1 MKLVLT
7 ENIRGLGRTG
17 DVVTVKNGHGRNHL
31 LPKGFGVVPSEN
43 NISRYRTARETYL
56 VAEQDRIVDAQKLAE
71 KLGDVTLS
79 LTMKAND
86 AGHLFGS
93 VTETMIAEGIL
104 KVANVEVASSMVV
117 MGAHLKQVGEHAVQ
131 LHLHSEVELDL
142 LVTVIAEE
150 GTTDVDADEEDGG
163 LEQATGDAEK
173 GAEEQEVSDDNAAEE
188 SSADESSEPTPE
200 QA

>member
-17 DVVTVKNGHGRNHL
+17 DIVTVKNGHGRNHL
-31 LPKGFGVVPSEN
+31 LPKGFGVVPNEN
-43 NISRYRTARETYL
+43 NISRYRAARESYL
-56 VAEQDRIVDAQKLAE
+56 VAEKDRINDAQKLAE

-93 VTETMIAEGIL
+93 VTEAMIAEAVL
-104 KVANVEVASSMVV
+104 ESANVEIVASMVV
-117 MGAHLKQVGEHAVQ
+117 MGAHLKHIGDHTVA

-142 LVTVIAEE
+142 PVVVLAEE
-150 GTTDVDADEEDGG
+150 GTTEVAADDESASPEELNEADGEEASEDAD
-163 LEQATGDAEK
+163 
-173 GAEEQEVSDDNAAEE
+173 
-188 SSADESSEPTPE
+188 SADESEEPAPE

>member
-17 DVVTVKNGHGRNHL
+17 DVVRVKNGHGRNHL
-31 LPKGFGVVPSEN
+31 LPKGFGVVPTEN

-56 VAEQDRIVDAQKLAE
+56 VAEKDRIVDAQKLAE
-71 KLGDVTLS
+71 KLRNITLS

-104 KVANVEVASSMVV
+104 EVANVEVASSMVV
-117 MGAHLKQVGEHAVQ
+117 MGAHLKHVGDHAVA
-131 LHLHSEVELDL
+131 LHLHSEVELDI

-150 GTTDVDADEEDGG
+150 GTTDVDADVEEPG
-163 LEQATGDAEK
+163 AAEE
-173 GAEEQEVSDDNAAEE
+173 GAEEQEVTDDNSVEE
-188 SSADESSEPTPE
+188 SADESSEPTPE

>member
-43 NISRYRTARETYL
+43 NISRYSAARETYL
-56 VAEQDRIVDAQKLAE
+56 IAEKDRIVDAQKLAE

-104 KVANVEVASSMVV
+104 EAANVEVASSMVV
-117 MGAHLKQVGEHAVQ
+117 MGAHLKHVGDHAVA

-150 GTTDVDADEEDGG
+150 GTTEVDADEEDAG
-163 LEQATGDAEK
+163 LEEAGDAKE
-173 GAEEQEVSDDNAAEE
+173 GAEEQGDSDDDSAEE
-188 SSADESSEPTPE
+188 SADESSEPTPE